1 MRDGRMKERR
11 KEGQEDRKADGQEDR
26 RNDKGREEWMNKGR
40 WEVKKTEAV
49 NEGNTEGWLAVQHRE
64 AGKL

>member
-1 MRDGRMKERR
+1 MK
-11 KEGQEDRKADGQEDR
+11 
-26 RNDKGREEWMNKGR
+26 KGR

-64 AGKL
+64 GGKLQKKESKKH